1 MPINIT
7 EEFVRFLMEQNA
19 SLSGQVAELT
29 ATVDSMNQTI
39 TELNQTIKELKEQ
52 LNKNSKN
59 SSKPPSSDGLK
70 KPAVNKNKSLRES
83 SGKKQGAQEGHDGVH
98 LSVISDPDH
107 IENHMHAD
115 CTGCPHREKCLS
127 KACIKETR
135 HEVDAVVTV
144 DVTAHN
150 AIEVRE
156 CPLHGGVKTGS
167 FPENIK
173 AAVQYGKN
181 LQAMVV
187 AFNTIG
193 AVSINRTHEIL
204 SSVFNIPLATGTIK
218 NMVTRCAESLKDTY
232 ERIRLKMIMLGL
244 IHCDETGSRVDGK
257 TCWVHVASDQDY
269 TYLTIN
275 QKRGQI
281 GMDAADVLPH
291 VRGIIV
297 HDCWGSYWKYQDVT
311 HAICCAHLLRE
322 LNGVIENHP
331 EQTWAARFK
340 KLLLDMKKVRDKAL
354 LSDKDEVSYYYRH
367 KFDKE
372 YDTIIKTAYEEN
384 PLPETPAK
392 KRGRKRKSKVL
403 NLICR
408 LDNYKGSVCLF
419 LKNLFVPFDNNQAER
434 DLRMVKVKTKVSGCF
449 RSEEGAQEYL
459 TIMSYIGSARK
470 HGINA
475 FTAIREAL
483 NGNPDIIF
491 N

>member
-1 MPINIT
+1 MPVNIT
-7 EEFVRFLMEQNA
+7 EEFVRYLMEQNV

-29 ATVDSMNQTI
+29 ATVDIMNQTI
-39 TELNQTIKELKEQ
+39 TELNQSIKELKEQ

-70 KPAVNKNKSLRES
+70 KPAVKKNNSLRES
-83 SGKKQGAQEGHDGVH
+83 SGKKQGAQEGHVGAN
-98 LSVISDPDH
+98 LSVMSEPNHTKD
-107 IENHMHAD
+107 HMHSD
-115 CTGCPHREKCLS
+115 CTGCPHRAKCLDR
-127 KACIKETR
+127 ACIKETR
-135 HEVDAVVTV
+135 HEIDAVVTV

-150 AIEVRE
+150 LIEVHE

-167 FPENIK
+167 FPEDIK
-173 AAVQYGKN
+173 ATVQYGKN

-232 ERIRLKMIMLGL
+232 ERIRLTMTALGL

-275 QKRGQI
+275 QKRGQA

-291 VRGIIV
+291 ARGIIV

-322 LNGVIENHP
+322 LNGVIENYP
-331 EQTWAARFK
+331 EQTWAAKFK

-354 LSDKDEVSYYYRH
+354 LSDKDEVSYYHRH
-367 KFDKE
+367 KFDME
-372 YDTIIKTAYEEN
+372 YDAILKTAYEEN
-384 PLPETPAK
+384 PIPETPAK
-392 KRGRKRKSKVL
+392 KRGRKKKGKVL

-408 LDNYKGSVCLF
+408 LDNYKESVCLF
-419 LKNLFVPFDNNQAER
+419 IKNLCVPFDNNQAER

-459 TIMSYIGSARK
+459 IIMSYIGSARK

>member
-19 SLSGQVAELT
+19 SLSDQVAELT

-39 TELNQTIKELKEQ
+39 TEMNQTIKELKEQ

-59 SSKPPSSDGLK
+59 SSKPPSSDGLQ

-83 SGKKQGAQEGHDGVH
+83 SGKRQGAQEGHDGVH

-107 IENHMHAD
+107 IEDHMHSD
-115 CTGCPHREKCLS
+115 CTGCPHRAECLS

-135 HEVDAVVTV
+135 HEVDTVVTV

-150 AIEVRE
+150 LIEVRK

-173 AAVQYGKN
+173 ATVQYGKN

-204 SSVFNIPLATGTIK
+204 SSVFDIPLATGTIK

-232 ERIRLKMIMLGL
+232 ERIRLKMISLAL
-244 IHCDETGSRVDGK
+244 FHCDETGSRVDGK

-281 GMDAADVLPH
+281 GMDAANVMPH
-291 VRGIIV
+291 ARGIIV

-331 EQTWAARFK
+331 EQTWAVRFK
-340 KLLLDMKKVRDKAL
+340 KLLLGMKKVRDKAL
-354 LSDKDEVSYYYRH
+354 LSDKEEVSYYHRH
-367 KFDKE
+367 KFDME
-372 YDTIIKTAYEEN
+372 YDAIIKTAYEEN

-392 KRGRKRKSKVL
+392 KRGRKKKSKVL

-408 LDNYKGSVCLF
+408 LDNYKESVCLF
-419 LKNLFVPFDNNQAER
+419 LKNLCVPFDNNQAER

-459 TIMSYIGSARK
+459 TIMSYVGSARK

-475 FTAIREAL
+475 FTAICEAL

>member
-1 MPINIT
+1 
-7 EEFVRFLMEQNA
+7 
-19 SLSGQVAELT
+19 
-29 ATVDSMNQTI
+29 MNQTI
-39 TELNQTIKELKEQ
+39 ADLNQTVKELKEQ

-83 SGKKQGAQEGHDGVH
+83 SGKMQGAQEGHDGVH

-107 IENHMHAD
+107 IENHMHSD
-115 CTGCPHREKCLS
+115 CTGCPHRAECLS

-156 CPLHGGVKTGS
+156 CPLHDGVKTGS

-173 AAVQYGKN
+173 ATVQYGKN

-187 AFNTIG
+187 AFNTVG

-232 ERIRLKMIMLGL
+232 ERIRLKMISLGL
-244 IHCDETGSRVDGK
+244 LHCDETGGRVDGK

-291 VRGIIV
+291 ARGIIV
-297 HDCWGSYWKYQDVT
+297 HDCWGSYWKYQD
-311 HAICCAHLLRE
+311 
-322 LNGVIENHP
+322 
-331 EQTWAARFK
+331 
-340 KLLLDMKKVRDKAL
+340 
-354 LSDKDEVSYYYRH
+354 EVSYYHRH
-367 KFDKE
+367 KFDME
-372 YDTIIKTAYEEN
+372 YDAIIKTAYEEN

-392 KRGRKRKSKVL
+392 KRGRKKKSKVL

-408 LDNYKGSVCLF
+408 LENYKESVCLF
-419 LKNLFVPFDNNQAER
+419 IKNLCVPFDNNQAER

>member
-1 MPINIT
+1 MPVNIT
-7 EEFVRFLMEQNA
+7 EEFVRYLMEQNA
-19 SLSGQVAELT
+19 SLSDQVAELT
-29 ATVDSMNQTI
+29 ATVK
-39 TELNQTIKELKEQ
+39 ELNQTIKELKEQ

-83 SGKKQGAQEGHDGVH
+83 SRKKQGAQEGHDGVH
-98 LSVISDPDH
+98 LSVISEPDH
-107 IENHMHAD
+107 IEDHMHSD
-115 CTGCPHREKCLS
+115 CTGCPHRAKCLS

-150 AIEVRE
+150 LIEVRE
-156 CPLHGGVKTGS
+156 CLLHGGVKTGS

-173 AAVQYGKN
+173 ATVQYGKN

-187 AFNTIG
+187 AFNTVG

-204 SSVFNIPLATGTIK
+204 SSVFNIPLTTGTIK

-291 VRGIIV
+291 ARGIIV
-297 HDCWGSYWKYQDVT
+297 HDCWGSYWKYQD
-311 HAICCAHLLRE
+311 
-322 LNGVIENHP
+322 
-331 EQTWAARFK
+331 
-340 KLLLDMKKVRDKAL
+340 
-354 LSDKDEVSYYYRH
+354 EVSYYHRH
-367 KFDKE
+367 KFDME
-372 YDTIIKTAYEEN
+372 YDAIIKTAYEEN

-392 KRGRKRKSKVL
+392 KRGRKKKSKVL

-408 LDNYKGSVCLF
+408 LENYKESVCLF
-419 LKNLFVPFDNNQAER
+419 IKNLCVPFDNNQAER

-475 FTAIREAL
+475 FAAIREAL

-491 N
+491 S

>member
-1 MPINIT
+1 MPVNIT
-7 EEFVRFLMEQNA
+7 EEFVRFLMKQNEEQSA
-19 SLSGQVAELT
+19 RIAELS
-29 ATVDSMNQTI
+29 AEIAS
-39 TELNQTIKELKEQ
+39 LNQTIKELKEQ

-107 IENHMHAD
+107 IENHMHSD
-115 CTGCPHREKCLS
+115 CTGCPHRAECLS

-135 HEVDAVVTV
+135 HEIDTVVTV

-173 AAVQYGKN
+173 ATVQYGKN

-187 AFNTIG
+187 AFNTVG

-232 ERIRLKMIMLGL
+232 ERIRLKMTILGL
-244 IHCDETGSRVDGK
+244 VHCDETGSRVDGK

-269 TYLTIN
+269 TYLTIS

-331 EQTWAARFK
+331 EQTWAVRFK

-354 LSDKDEVSYYYRH
+354 LSEEDEVSYYHRH
-367 KFDKE
+367 KFYKE
-372 YDTIIKTAYEEN
+372 YDAIIKTAYEEN

-392 KRGRKRKSKVL
+392 KRGRKKKSKVL

-408 LDNYKGSVCLF
+408 LDNYKESVCLF
-419 LKNLFVPFDNNQAER
+419 LKNLCVPFDNNQAER

-459 TIMSYIGSARK
+459 TIMSYIGSASK

>member
-1 MPINIT
+1 MPVNIT
-7 EEFVRFLMEQNA
+7 EEFVRYLMEQNV

-29 ATVDSMNQTI
+29 ATVDIMNQTI

-70 KPAVNKNKSLRES
+70 KPAVKNNNSLRES
-83 SGKKQGAQEGHDGVH
+83 SGKKQGAQEGHDGAN
-98 LSVISDPDH
+98 LSVMSEPNHTKD
-107 IENHMHAD
+107 HMHSD
-115 CTGCPHREKCLS
+115 CTGCPHRAKCLDR
-127 KACIKETR
+127 ACIKETR
-135 HEVDAVVTV
+135 HEIDAVVTV

-150 AIEVRE
+150 LIEVHE

-167 FPENIK
+167 FPEDIK
-173 AAVQYGKN
+173 ATVQYGKN

-232 ERIRLKMIMLGL
+232 ERIRLTMTALGL

-275 QKRGQI
+275 QKRGQA

-291 VRGIIV
+291 ARGIIV

-322 LNGVIENHP
+322 LNGVIEIHP
-331 EQTWAARFK
+331 EQTWAAKFK

-354 LSDKDEVSYYYRH
+354 LSDKDEVSYYHRH
-367 KFDKE
+367 KFDME
-372 YDTIIKTAYEEN
+372 YDAILKTAYEEN
-384 PLPETPAK
+384 PIPETPAK
-392 KRGRKRKSKVL
+392 KRGRKKKGKVL

-408 LDNYKGSVCLF
+408 LDNYKESVCLF
-419 LKNLFVPFDNNQAER
+419 IKNLCVPFDNNQAER

-470 HGINA
+470 NGINA

>member
-1 MPINIT
+1 MPVNIT
-7 EEFVRFLMEQNA
+7 EEFVRYLMEQNA
-19 SLSGQVAELT
+19 SLSDQVAELT
-29 ATVDSMNQTI
+29 ATVK
-39 TELNQTIKELKEQ
+39 ELNQTIKELKEQ

-83 SGKKQGAQEGHDGVH
+83 SRKKQGAQEGHDGVH
-98 LSVISDPDH
+98 LSVISEPDH
-107 IENHMHAD
+107 IEDHMHSD
-115 CTGCPHREKCLS
+115 CTGCPHRAKCLS

-150 AIEVRE
+150 LIEVRE
-156 CPLHGGVKTGS
+156 CLLHGGVKTGS

-173 AAVQYGKN
+173 ATVQYGKN

-187 AFNTIG
+187 AFNTVG

-291 VRGIIV
+291 ARGIIV
-297 HDCWGSYWKYQDVT
+297 HDCWGSYWKYQD
-311 HAICCAHLLRE
+311 
-322 LNGVIENHP
+322 
-331 EQTWAARFK
+331 
-340 KLLLDMKKVRDKAL
+340 
-354 LSDKDEVSYYYRH
+354 EVSYYHRH
-367 KFDKE
+367 KFDME
-372 YDTIIKTAYEEN
+372 YDAIIKTAYEEN

-392 KRGRKRKSKVL
+392 KRGRKKKSKVL

-408 LDNYKGSVCLF
+408 LDNYKESVCLF
-419 LKNLFVPFDNNQAER
+419 IKNLCVPFDNNQAER

-475 FTAIREAL
+475 FAAIREAL

-491 N
+491 S

>member
-1 MPINIT
+1 MPVNIT
-7 EEFVRFLMEQNA
+7 EEFVRFLMKQNEDQSARIAELSAEIA
-19 SLSGQVAELT
+19 SL
-29 ATVDSMNQTI
+29 NQI
-39 TELNQTIKELKEQ
+39 IRELKEQ
-52 LNKNSKN
+52 INKNSKN

-107 IENHMHAD
+107 IENHMHSD
-115 CTGCPHREKCLS
+115 CTGCPHRAKCLS

-144 DVTAHN
+144 DLTAHN

-173 AAVQYGKN
+173 ATVQYGKN

-187 AFNTIG
+187 AFNTVG

-244 IHCDETGSRVDGK
+244 VHCDETGSRVDGK

-331 EQTWAARFK
+331 EQTWAVRFK

>member
-19 SLSGQVAELT
+19 SLSNQVVELT

-39 TELNQTIKELKEQ
+39 TDLNQTIKELKEQ

-70 KPAVNKNKSLRES
+70 KPAVKKNKSLRES

-107 IENHMHAD
+107 IENHMHSD

-173 AAVQYGKN
+173 ATVQYGKI

-187 AFNTIG
+187 AFNTVG

-218 NMVTRCAESLKDTY
+218 NMV
-232 ERIRLKMIMLGL
+232 GF
-244 IHCDETGSRVDGK
+244 
-257 TCWVHVASDQDY
+257 
-269 TYLTIN
+269 
-275 QKRGQI
+275 
-281 GMDAADVLPH
+281 
-291 VRGIIV
+291 
-297 HDCWGSYWKYQDVT
+297 
-311 HAICCAHLLRE
+311 LLE
-322 LNGVIENHP
+322 
-331 EQTWAARFK
+331 
-340 KLLLDMKKVRDKAL
+340 
-354 LSDKDEVSYYYRH
+354 
-367 KFDKE
+367 
-372 YDTIIKTAYEEN
+372 
-384 PLPETPAK
+384 
-392 KRGRKRKSKVL
+392 
-403 NLICR
+403 
-408 LDNYKGSVCLF
+408 
-419 LKNLFVPFDNNQAER
+419 
-434 DLRMVKVKTKVSGCF
+434 VSGCDTCHH
-449 RSEEGAQEYL
+449 QNC
-459 TIMSYIGSARK
+459 I
-470 HGINA
+470 
-475 FTAIREAL
+475 
-483 NGNPDIIF
+483 
-491 N
+491 